1 MVDARDLISDGWAI
15 ADWHDDLAY
24 VYWASSRE
32 DLALGHVDT
41 AAAGYLEA
49 GDGEEAARA
58 LLTGVRC
65 CLDREDVPGAHRY
78 AGRIDDLLPG
88 DSWAGHPVREAL
100 AALMG

>member
-1 MVDARDLISDGWAI
+1 MVAARDLITDGWAI

-41 AAAGYLEA
+41 AAAGYLES

-65 CLDREDVPGAHRY
+65 CLDRDDASGARRY
-78 AGRIDDLLPG
+78 AGRIAKLLPG
-88 DSWAGHPVREAL
+88 DAWAGHPVREAL
-100 AALMG
+100 AILME